1 MTDWKG
7 FSASYKTARENIE
20 ERSWVYIMSYS
31 NLARWL
37 MLVRALWAVWIVL
50 TCPGLLCAQQAAR
63 VGLASFPADTQQVAY
78 SNFAQLRSSPD
89 YPQIRQH
96 VLYQQLRGFQQF
108 LRSVGVDPE
117 KDVDELMLGWHGQS
131 LSGSGSFGVAA
142 GRFEPDKVRELFTQ
156 TQLPVQSYAG
166 SELFAFGSGA
176 DPADTFF
183 TFLDSSLA
191 AFGRLHDLK
200 ALLDV
205 REGSAG
211 ALETNEVFR
220 SYEAELEGAAP
231 QWGILTG
238 KAAANVATPW
248 LSGGRKNTIDLT
260 AFFEPVQAVL
270 YRVDWDGGFT
280 AHISVVCKTR
290 ESAAGLFQLLNILK
304 SAPLPPASGG
314 GSGSASLLQNLD
326 ARQNGSRLELS
337 ASGPA
342 EALDQ
347 ILKVE

>member
-1 MTDWKG
+1 MSDSKATSSVVLI
-7 FSASYKTARENIE
+7 SAVA
-20 ERSWVYIMSYS
+20 
-31 NLARWL
+31 
-37 MLVRALWAVWIVL
+37 AVWVVL
-50 TCPGLLCAQQAAR
+50 SFPLCAQQAAR
-63 VGLASFPADTQQVAY
+63 AGLASFPADTQQVAY

-96 VLYQQLRGFQQF
+96 VLYQQLRGFQRF
-108 LRSVGVDPE
+108 LRAVGVDPE
-117 KDVDELMLGWHGQS
+117 KDVDELMLGWHAQS

-142 GRFEPDKVRELFTQ
+142 GRFEPDKLREFFTQ

-166 SELFAFGSGA
+166 SELLAFGSGA

-205 REGSAG
+205 RAGSAD
-211 ALETNEVFR
+211 ALETNQAFR
-220 SYEAELEGAAP
+220 SYEAELEGTAP
-231 QWGILTG
+231 QWGILSG
-238 KAAANVATPW
+238 KAAAKVVGPW
-248 LSGGRKNTIDLT
+248 LLGERKNSIDLT
-260 AFFEPVQAVL
+260 AFLEPVQAVL

-280 AHISVVCKTR
+280 AHVSVVLKTP

-304 SAPLPPASGG
+304 SAPLPVTS
-314 GSGSASLLQNLD
+314 GSGSASASLLQNLD
-326 ARQNGSRLELS
+326 ARQDGSRLELR

-342 EALDQ
+342 DALGQ